1 MKKHQQKEQKAE
13 EVILYVCHKMA
24 GVSGFGSVL
33 FNKLL
38 LFIDQ
43 ASYLKLGNTLTGFSY
58 VKQVRGPTPSPSQF
72 MPLMEKMQAEDKLK
86 CHRGEQFGYPIK
98 RTIGLQKPD
107 VTKFSPEEIALMD
120 EVIENFKD
128 ATGAAASELS
138 HEMLAFKVADMMED
152 LPDYTFLLNE
162 SDLTEK
168 DLAWGK
174 SKVAAY
180 QKQKA

>member
-1 MKKHQQKEQKAE
+1 MTKHQQKAEQ
-13 EVILYVCHKMA
+13 VILYVCHKMA
-24 GVSGFGSVL
+24 GVNGFGSVL

-43 ASYLKLGNTLTGFSY
+43 ASYLRSGETLTGFKY

-72 MPLMEKMQAEDKLK
+72 MPLVKQMQDENKLRCEK
-86 CHRGEQFGYPIK
+86 GEQFGFPIK
-98 RTIGLQKPD
+98 RTIGLKQPD
-107 VTKFSPEEIALMD
+107 ITKFAPAEIALMD

-128 ATGAAASELS
+128 ATGAMASQLS
-138 HEMLAFKVADMMED
+138 HEMLAFKIANVMED

-162 SDLTEK
+162 SDITEK

-174 SKVAAY
+174 SKASAY
-180 QKQKA
+180 QKA